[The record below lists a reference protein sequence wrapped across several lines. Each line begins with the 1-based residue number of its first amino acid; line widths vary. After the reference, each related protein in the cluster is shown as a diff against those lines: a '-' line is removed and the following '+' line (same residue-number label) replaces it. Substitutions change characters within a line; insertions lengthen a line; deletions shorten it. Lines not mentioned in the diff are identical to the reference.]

1 MIRLFKKTDMNQV
14 INIWLDA
21 SIKAH
26 SFINEEFWRSK
37 AKEMRE
43 IYIPSGETYVFEE
56 EHIVKGFMSL
66 KKDTLAAIFVS
77 PNEQRKGIGKK
88 LILKA
93 KQLRKNL
100 NLTVYK
106 ENTDSVEFYKKSG
119 FKIIDEQKDLH
130 TGHLELIMQY
140 RS

>member
-1 MIRLFKKTDMNQV
+1 
-14 INIWLDA
+14 
-21 SIKAH
+21 
-26 SFINEEFWRSK
+26 
-37 AKEMRE
+37 
-43 IYIPSGETYVFEE
+43 VFEE

>member
-1 MIRLFKKTDMNQV
+1 MNQV